1 MKESLSS
8 RVNKLEKL
16 VKENSSFR
24 DWSANNLKE
33 TLDEVDDLLTDAIA
47 TADDMNDA
55 RSSRDLENALSIIH
69 KVINRLDY

>member
-16 VKENSSFR
+16 VKENDSFR

-33 TLDEVDDLLTDAIA
+33 TLNEVDDLLTDAVA
-47 TADDMNDA
+47 TADDMDDA
-55 RSSRDLENALSIIH
+55 RTSRDLENALSIIRR
-69 KVINRLDY
+69 VVSRLGD